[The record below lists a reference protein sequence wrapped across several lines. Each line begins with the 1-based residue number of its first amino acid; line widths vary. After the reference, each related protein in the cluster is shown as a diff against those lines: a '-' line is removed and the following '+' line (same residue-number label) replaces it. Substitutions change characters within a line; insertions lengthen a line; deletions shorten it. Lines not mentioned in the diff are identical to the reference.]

1 MSDISYKFS
10 IKIGNFQFEVEGD
23 KNFVEKTLTRYEG
36 RFLPRFQQLMDK
48 VPVVVEQKQAVA
60 QDNPSNPTVSQS
72 SPQKQESVHESDR
85 GAESRKDSRRN
96 RRRAERR
103 RNNSRHSNNRVMP
116 PPPVAHPQ
124 EVVKQPYI
132 PPEIEDEPQ
141 SASSEEEEL
150 VPFPV
155 PVVSESVPADMTSHA
170 SMHEETAPQA
180 DNEDVSQ
187 SSPDISAEEAKEDV
201 KEDKEQ
207 PQEEGD
213 SGVLKELY
221 EKLNPKTHHEKV
233 MVFGYF
239 LQTHRGMKEFGT
251 SRLKSCYRLVGA
263 EPAGNINQ
271 VLNHASRTGFINK
284 LQRGRAI
291 KYSLTSK
298 GKQFIERELNNN
310 NN

>member
-1 MSDISYKFS
+1 MADITYKFN

-23 KNFVEKTLTRYEG
+23 KNFVERTLTRYEG

-48 VPVVVEQKQAVA
+48 VPAVEQKPVVTHEENPHSHQTA
-60 QDNPSNPTVSQS
+60 QSLLPKQDIPHDN
-72 SPQKQESVHESDR
+72 ER
-85 GAESRKDSRRN
+85 GTESRKESKRN
-96 RRRAERR
+96 RHRADRR

-116 PPPVAHPQ
+116 PPPLPPSQ
-124 EVVKQPYI
+124 EVIKQPYI
-132 PPEIEDEPQ
+132 PPEIEEEPQ
-141 SASSEEEEL
+141 QSPSEEEL
-150 VPFPV
+150 IPFPV
-155 PVVSESVPADMTSHA
+155 PVVSEHVPAESSPAGSVSTELTSL
-170 SMHEETAPQA
+170 SSSYEVSEETTEPLA
-180 DNEDVSQ
+180 EG
-187 SSPDISAEEAKEDV
+187 AEETKEPPHD
-201 KEDKEQ
+201 DN
-207 PQEEGD
+207 D
-213 SGVLKELY
+213 TIALKELY

-239 LQTHRGMKEFGT
+239 LQTRRGMKEFGT

-310 NN
+310 